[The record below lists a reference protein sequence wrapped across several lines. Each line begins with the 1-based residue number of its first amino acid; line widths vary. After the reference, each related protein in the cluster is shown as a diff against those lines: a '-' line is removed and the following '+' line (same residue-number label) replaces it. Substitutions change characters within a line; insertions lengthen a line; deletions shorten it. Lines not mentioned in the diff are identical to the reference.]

1 MPLTGPNILPCPIS
15 WLTQE
20 EETLDAYGN
29 VIKIK
34 QIKLKMS
41 NKEKKA
47 AEKIRKARKER
58 GEVVTDS
65 EEEV

>member
-1 MPLTGPNILPCPIS
+1 MLFGCDLACSLPFFRV
-15 WLTQE
+15 QE

-34 QIKLKMS
+34 QIKTKMS

-65 EEEV
+65 EED